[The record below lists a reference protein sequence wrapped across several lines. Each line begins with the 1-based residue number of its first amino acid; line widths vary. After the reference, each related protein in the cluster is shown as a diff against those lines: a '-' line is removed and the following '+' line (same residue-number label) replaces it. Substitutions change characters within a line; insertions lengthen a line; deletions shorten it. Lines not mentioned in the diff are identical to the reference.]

1 MIPVNG
7 VRTSMI
13 GTCPSLVYDTFATP
27 SEPSFLLCYTLY
39 ELLLRTALLFF
50 LLPCILTGGATSER
64 KLPDKTTFFSCPK
77 IYMFVC
83 MLPFYYL
90 PPSER
95 DKSHPK
101 GGLLQQQTKQLQKK
115 ATNHKVV
122 GSHHSF
128 IMHYW

>member
-1 MIPVNG
+1 MIAVNG

-77 IYMFVC
+77 IYMLC

-128 IMHYW
+128 IMHCW